1 MRWPV
6 SLMFLLIGVPG
17 AQAGDAPLSLDA
29 AVELALRSAPQLHAR
44 MDSLEA
50 AQDMAISAGRLPD
63 PQLILGIDNLP
74 VSGPDALSTTR
85 DAMTMR
91 KVGLMQEFPSAGKR
105 RMQRRRAQA
114 EAGVADA
121 EFQQSRLEIARDVAL
136 AWIRRA
142 TAEASLR
149 DLMALEPEVALQA
162 QAARAAVSAGR
173 NTSADALAA
182 ETEVGQFANRLLE
195 MRSEIRKASL
205 ELGRWIDV
213 DPSQPLGDMPS
224 FDQLPLPAAVLLSTA
239 DQQGPMLSYE
249 PRLAAARADVELA
262 RAERHPDWSA
272 ELVFAKRAPDLSSM
286 VMLQFRI
293 GLPVFTRHR
302 QDPMISARR
311 ADLRR
316 LEAEHEAALR
326 AYRTELQQMLTEWEL
341 LGSQIRRYEQDL
353 LPLARE
359 RSRAVLAAYRAGRGE
374 LRAVLDARRQEIEFL
389 VEHARLEG
397 ERGRDWA
404 FLRFVS
410 PPQAHF

>member
-1 MRWPV
+1 MRWIGCLLLLVLGLPV
-6 SLMFLLIGVPG
+6 
-17 AQAGDAPLSLDA
+17 AQARDAPLSLDA

-44 MDSLEA
+44 MDGLEA
-50 AQDMAISAGRLPD
+50 AQDMAASAGRLPD
-63 PQLILGIDNLP
+63 PQLILGVDNLP
-74 VSGPDALSTTR
+74 VTGPDALSTTR
-85 DAMTMR
+85 DDMTMR

-105 RMQRRRAQA
+105 RMQRQRAQA
-114 EAGVADA
+114 EAEVADA
-121 EFQQSRLEIARDVAL
+121 ELQQSRLEIARDVAI

-149 DLMALEPEVALQA
+149 DLMTLESEVALQA
-162 QAARAAVSAGR
+162 QAARAGVSAGR
-173 NTSADALAA
+173 STSADALAA
-182 ETEVGQFANRLLE
+182 ETEVGQLANRLLE

-213 DPSQPLGDMPS
+213 DPSQPLGDMPA
-224 FDQLPLPAAVLLSTA
+224 FDLLPLPAAVLLSTA

-293 GLPVFTRHR
+293 GLPVFARHR
-302 QDPMISARR
+302 QDPVISARR

-316 LEAEHEAALR
+316 LEAEREAALR
-326 AYRTELQQMLTEWEL
+326 AYRTELQQMLAEWEL
-341 LGSQIRRYEQDL
+341 LGRQIRRYEQDL

-374 LRAVLDARRQEIEFL
+374 LRAVLDARRQEIEFM
-389 VEHARLEG
+389 VERARLEG

-410 PPQAHF
+410 PPQVHF